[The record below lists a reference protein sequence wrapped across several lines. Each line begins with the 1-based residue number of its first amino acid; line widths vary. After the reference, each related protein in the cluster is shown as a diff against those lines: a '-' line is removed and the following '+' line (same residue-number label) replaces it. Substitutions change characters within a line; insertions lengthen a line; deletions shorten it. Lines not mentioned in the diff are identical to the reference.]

1 MGLDM
6 YINRCNRTMH
16 TPQQLVE
23 LDNEDKDPTAEELK
37 PFQPL
42 RKYEYLE
49 NVYSIFHEVAYWR
62 KFNALHNWFV
72 ENLQNGVDDC
82 GTYEISRSLLDKLLV
97 DIDKTLN
104 GETTLIEPVDGF
116 FFGSTEKDDYYWELL
131 EDTYDTIE
139 RIQETFDFGQYR
151 LFYHSSW

>member
-104 GETTLIEPVDGF
+104 GETTLIDPVDGF

>member
-6 YINRCNRTMH
+6 YIQRCNRTMH

-23 LDNEDKDPTAEELK
+23 LDNENKDPTAEELK

-49 NVYSIFHEVAYWR
+49 NVYGIFHEVAYWR

-104 GETTLIEPVDGF
+104 GETTRIEPVDGF